1 MKPKEQPEVTEE
13 VLTEISEG
21 VEELPTETEP
31 VAEPPQTED
40 LQEEFEQLKQEVP
53 ELKALNDL
61 PEAVLREAS
70 EQKLP
75 LLDAYLRY
83 RWREQQAVAAERERQ
98 KRTGEQTAGSLYTG
112 STRQNPASDAFSR
125 AFEQALR

>member
-13 VLTEISEG
+13 VLTEMSEG
-21 VEELPTETEP
+21 IEELPAETEP

-112 STRQNPASDAFSR
+112 FTRQNPASDAFSR

>member
-13 VLTEISEG
+13 VLTEMSEG
-21 VEELPTETEP
+21 IEELPAETEP

-112 STRQNPASDAFSR
+112 STRRNPASDAFSR

>member
-13 VLTEISEG
+13 VLTEMSEG
-21 VEELPTETEP
+21 IEELPAETEP

>member
-21 VEELPTETEP
+21 VEELPAETEP

-83 RWREQQAVAAERERQ
+83 RWREQQAVEAERERQ